1 MMTNIFDSLNEERV
15 YSGYHNIKDG
25 KALTEALVEMAKST
39 GMAFSD
45 SLELSKKIMDSVYSY
60 DNILEQVQEDV
71 QSAMEQALAGL
82 ESMEPEYRMN
92 AMRQILFG
100 LHLASDEELLSRLD
114 KGSSSEELFR
124 EACDKGVPYMPR
136 KEDDLRQTLLRKVT
150 NLRLSPA
157 ALARMGKKLSSS
169 EDYVAASAAMGRKG
183 YALKC
188 VVAMDVYLRNKETM
202 DIDEAVLAT
211 CETVEMEAIADAVRI
226 GEIAEATAEIL
237 LLALTIAIYI
247 ATIVLFWKKYA
258 AAGIGKAALTAI
270 DGLLVGHGTWCAGK
284 VLSPTIGE
292 KAALAAGYVKS
303 GVETFQ
309 AGMDRICSYMEAES
323 TPAVNTEEAI
333 PSFDVQNVEEYI

>member
-15 YSGYHNIKDG
+15 YAGYHDAKDG
-25 KALTEALVEMAKST
+25 KALTEALVEMAKSK

-45 SLELSKKIMDSVYSY
+45 SLELAQKIMDSVYSY
-60 DNILEQVQEDV
+60 NNILEQVQEDV

-82 ESMEPEYRMN
+82 ETMDPEDRMD

-114 KGSSSEELFR
+114 KDSSSEELFR
-124 EACDKGVPYMPR
+124 EACDKGVPYMPG
-136 KEDDLRQTLLRKVT
+136 KEDDLRKALLRKVT

-237 LLALTIAIYI
+237 VIALTIAIFI
-247 ATIVLFWKKYA
+247 AIMILVGKYA
-258 AAGIGKAALTAI
+258 TAGLGKVALTSIA
-270 DGLLVGHGTWCAGK
+270 GLLVGFGTWHVGN
-284 VLSPTIGE
+284 VLSHTIGE
-292 KAALAAGYVKS
+292 KVALAAGYVKS

-309 AGMDRICSYMEAES
+309 AGIDRICSCMEAGTS
-323 TPAVNTEEAI
+323 PIVNKEEAI
-333 PSFDVQNVEEYI
+333 SSFNVQNMEEYI

>member
-1 MMTNIFDSLNEERV
+1 MMTNVFDSLNEERV
-15 YSGYHNIKDG
+15 YAGYRDAKDG
-25 KALTEALVEMAKST
+25 KALTEALVEMAKSK
-39 GMAFSD
+39 GMDFSD

-82 ESMEPEYRMN
+82 ESMEPEDRMN

-136 KEDDLRQTLLRKVT
+136 KEDDLRKALLRKVT

-157 ALARMGKKLSSS
+157 ALAQMGKKLSSS
-169 EDYVAASAAMGRKG
+169 EDYVATSAAVGRKG

-226 GEIAEATAEIL
+226 GEIAEATAELL
-237 LLALTIAIYI
+237 LLALTVAILI
-247 ATIVLFWKKYA
+247 ATIVLVGKYA
-258 AAGIGKAALTAI
+258 TAGIGKVALTFI
-270 DGLLVGHGTWCAGK
+270 EGLLVGCGTWYAHN
-284 VLSPTIGE
+284 VLSRTIGE
-292 KAALAAGYVKS
+292 KTALAAGYVKS